1 MERLFLTLFYIDIA
15 ILAKNKNVSFQDFKK
30 KLLAVDERFC
40 TEVLLRNLLM
50 NAPTHDE
57 MGKLS
62 VFLKTASEEDLQ
74 CLSKS
79 DAFCAEVKRDC
90 RRGIDLKLTTL

>member
-1 MERLFLTLFYIDIA
+1 MAFKE
-15 ILAKNKNVSFQDFKK
+15 FKK
-30 KLLAVDERFC
+30 KILAVDERLC
-40 TEVLLRNLLM
+40 TEILLRNLLA
-50 NAPTHDE
+50 NIPSHDE

-79 DAFCAEVKRDC
+79 DAFCAEVTCTDEYLFL
-90 RRGIDLKLTTL
+90 DLLIV